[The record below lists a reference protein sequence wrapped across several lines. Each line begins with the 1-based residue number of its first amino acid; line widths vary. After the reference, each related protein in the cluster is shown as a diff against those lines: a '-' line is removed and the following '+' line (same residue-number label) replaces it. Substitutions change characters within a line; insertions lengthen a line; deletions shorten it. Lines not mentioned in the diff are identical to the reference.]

1 MPAYRWKAK
10 NKSGKVQSGEI
21 EAQNEEQ
28 IRQHLR
34 KQGFGDIWVKK
45 KPKEYELVIPG
56 ITNRITLKDLVV
68 FTRTFSTMV
77 DAGLP
82 LIQCLD
88 ILAQQTE
95 NKAFAKTV
103 KVVKTDVEAGSTF
116 ANALRKHPKV
126 FDKLFCN
133 MVEAGEAGGILD
145 TIMQRLA
152 VYMEKSMALRR
163 KVKGA
168 MIYPAAVI
176 TIAVSVVS
184 FLMVYVIPTFA
195 EIFLGLGTTLP
206 MPTQIV
212 INISK
217 WMQANFLTL
226 LAGVI
231 VLGVLLRYFYKTE
244 FGRRFLDRML
254 LRAPVFGPLF
264 RKIAVARF
272 TRTLGTLIS
281 SGVPILDGLEI
292 TARTAGN
299 KIVEEAVMKT
309 RTSISEGRTISEP
322 LSETDVFPP
331 MVVQMISVGE
341 QTGALDQ
348 MLGKI
353 ADFYD
358 DEVDQA
364 VSNMT
369 QLIEPAMIAILGVLI
384 GGIVIAMYLPMFKLI
399 GELNK

>member
-1 MPAYRWKAK
+1 MPAYKWKAK
-10 NKSGKVQSGEI
+10 NRTGKVQSGEI
-21 EAQNEEQ
+21 EAQSDEQ

-34 KQGFGDIWVKK
+34 KQGFSDIWVKK
-45 KPKEYELVIPG
+45 KPKEYEIVIPG
-56 ITNRITLKDLVV
+56 LTNRISVKDLVV

-88 ILAQQTE
+88 ILGQQTE
-95 NKAFAKTV
+95 NKSFAKSI
-103 KVVKTDVEAGSTF
+103 KVVKADVESGSTF
-116 ANALRKHPKV
+116 ANALRKHPKL
-126 FDKLFCN
+126 FDRLYCN

-145 TIMQRLA
+145 VIMQRLA
-152 VYMEKSMALRR
+152 TYMEKAMALRR

-168 MIYPAAVI
+168 MVYPAAVV
-176 TIAVSVVS
+176 TIAVSVVT

-195 EIFLGLGTTLP
+195 EIFTGLGTTLP

-212 INISK
+212 IAISN
-217 WMQANFLTL
+217 WMQSNFLTMI
-226 LAGVI
+226 AGLI
-231 VLGVLLRYFYKTE
+231 VFGVLLRYFYKTE
-244 FGRRFLDRML
+244 FGRRFIDRML
-254 LRAPVFGPLF
+254 LKAPVFGPLL

-299 KIVEEAVMKT
+299 KIVEEAVMRT

-322 LSETDVFPP
+322 LADTDVFPP

-364 VSNMT
+364 VTNMT

>member
-1 MPAYRWKAK
+1 M
-10 NKSGKVQSGEI
+10 
-21 EAQNEEQ
+21 
-28 IRQHLR
+28 
-34 KQGFGDIWVKK
+34 
-45 KPKEYELVIPG
+45 LVRSP
-56 ITNRITLKDLVV
+56 
-68 FTRTFSTMV
+68 
-77 DAGLP
+77 
-82 LIQCLD
+82 
-88 ILAQQTE
+88 QTE
-95 NKAFAKTV
+95 NKAFAKSI
-103 KVVKTDVEAGSTF
+103 KVVKADVESGSTF
-116 ANALRKHPKV
+116 ANALRKHPKL
-126 FDKLFCN
+126 FDRLYCN
-133 MVEAGEAGGILD
+133 MIEAGEAGGILD
-145 TIMQRLA
+145 VIMQRLA
-152 VYMEKSMALRR
+152 TYMEKAMALRR

-168 MIYPAAVI
+168 MVYPAAVVS
-176 TIAVSVVS
+176 IAVSVVT

-195 EIFLGLGTTLP
+195 EIFQGLGTTLP

-212 INISK
+212 IGISN
-217 WMQANFLTL
+217 WMQGNFLTI
-226 LAGVI
+226 LAGLI
-231 VLGVLLRYFYKTE
+231 VGAVLLRYFYKTE
-244 FGRRFLDRML
+244 FGRRFIDRML
-254 LRAPVFGPLF
+254 LRLPVFGPLL

-299 KIVEEAVMKT
+299 KIVEEAVMRT

-322 LSETDVFPP
+322 LADTDVFPP

-341 QTGALDQ
+341 QTGALDS

-364 VSNMT
+364 VTNMT
-369 QLIEPAMIAILGVLI
+369 QLIEPMMIAVLGVLI

>member
-10 NKSGKVQSGEI
+10 NRAGKVQSGEI
-21 EAQNEEQ
+21 EAQSDEQ

-34 KQGFGDIWVKK
+34 KQGFNDIWVKK
-45 KPKEYELVIPG
+45 KPKEYEIVIPG
-56 ITNRITLKDLVV
+56 LTNRITLKDLVV

-95 NKAFAKTV
+95 NKAFAKTI
-103 KVVKTDVEAGSTF
+103 KVVKTDVESGSTF
-116 ANALRKHPKV
+116 ANALRKHPKI
-126 FDKLFCN
+126 FDRLFCN

-152 VYMEKSMALRR
+152 IYMEKSMALRR

-168 MIYPAAVI
+168 MIYPAAVV
-176 TIAVSVVS
+176 TIAVTVVA
-184 FLMVYVIPTFA
+184 FLMIYVIPTFA
-195 EIFLGLGTTLP
+195 EIFIGLGTTLP

-226 LAGVI
+226 LAGLVVLA
-231 VLGVLLRYFYKTE
+231 VLGRYFYKTE
-244 FGRRFLDRML
+244 FGRRAIDRFLL
-254 LRAPVFGPLF
+254 KAPVFGPLF

-299 KIVEEAVMKT
+299 KIVEEAVLKT

-322 LSETDVFPP
+322 LAETDVFPP

-399 GELNK
+399 GELSK

>member
-10 NKSGKVQSGEI
+10 NRSGKVQSGEI

-56 ITNRITLKDLVV
+56 VTNRITLKDLVV

-95 NKAFAKTV
+95 NKAFAKTI

-126 FDKLFCN
+126 FDRLFCN

-152 VYMEKSMALRR
+152 IYMEKSMALRR

-176 TIAVSVVS
+176 TIAVTVVI

-195 EIFLGLGTTLP
+195 EIFIGLGTTLP

-217 WMQANFLTL
+217 WMQANVLAI
-226 LAGVI
+226 LAGMI

-244 FGRRFLDRML
+244 FGRRTIDRTL
-254 LRAPVFGPLF
+254 LKAPIFGPLF

-399 GELNK
+399 SELNK

>member
-1 MPAYRWKAK
+1 MPTYRWKAK
-10 NKSGKVQSGEI
+10 NRSGKVQQGEI
-21 EAQNEEQ
+21 EAQSDEQ

-45 KPKEYELVIPG
+45 KPKDFEIVIPG
-56 ITNRITLKDLVV
+56 ITGGISLKDLVV

-88 ILAQQTE
+88 ILGQQSE
-95 NKAFAKTV
+95 NKGLAKSI
-103 KVVKTDVEAGSTF
+103 KTIKSDVESGSTF
-116 ANALRKHPKV
+116 ANALRKHPKA
-126 FDKLFCN
+126 FDRLYCN
-133 MVEAGEAGGILD
+133 MIEAGETGGILD
-145 TIMQRLA
+145 VIMQRLS

-176 TIAVSVVS
+176 TIAVTVVT

-195 EIFLGLGTTLP
+195 EIFVGLGTTLP

-212 INISK
+212 INISN
-217 WMQANFLTL
+217 WMQANILTML
-226 LAGVI
+226 GGAIVFGVA
-231 VLGVLLRYFYKTE
+231 LRYFYKTE
-244 FGRRFLDRML
+244 FGRRTIDQMILK
-254 LRAPVFGPLF
+254 APVFGPLF

-309 RTSISEGRTISEP
+309 RASISEGRTISEP
-322 LSETDVFPP
+322 LAETDVFPP

-341 QTGALDQ
+341 QTGALDN
-348 MLGKI
+348 MLSKI

-364 VSNMT
+364 VANMT
-369 QLIEPAMIAILGVLI
+369 QLIEPIMISVLGVLI

>member
-1 MPAYRWKAK
+1 MPSYKWKAK
-10 NKSGKVQSGEI
+10 NRTGKVQNGEI
-21 EAQNEEQ
+21 EAQSDEQ

-34 KQGFGDIWVKK
+34 KQGFTDIWVKK
-45 KPKEYELVIPG
+45 KPKEYEIVIPG
-56 ITNRITLKDLVV
+56 LTNRVSVKDLVV

-88 ILAQQTE
+88 ILGQQTE
-95 NKAFAKTV
+95 NKAFAKSI
-103 KVVKTDVEAGSTF
+103 KVVKADVESGSTF
-116 ANALRKHPKV
+116 ANALRKHPKL
-126 FDKLFCN
+126 FDRLYCN
-133 MVEAGEAGGILD
+133 MIEAGEAGGILD
-145 TIMQRLA
+145 VIMQRLA
-152 VYMEKSMALRR
+152 TYMEKAMALRR

-168 MIYPAAVI
+168 MVYPAAVV
-176 TIAVSVVS
+176 TIAVSVVT

-195 EIFLGLGTTLP
+195 EIFQGLGTTLP

-212 INISK
+212 IGISN
-217 WMQANFLTL
+217 WMQGNFLTI
-226 LAGVI
+226 LAGLI
-231 VLGVLLRYFYKTE
+231 VMGVLLRYFYKTE
-244 FGRRFLDRML
+244 FGRRFIDRML
-254 LRAPVFGPLF
+254 LRLPVFGPLL

-299 KIVEEAVMKT
+299 KIVEEAVMRT

-322 LSETDVFPP
+322 LADTDVFPP

-341 QTGALDQ
+341 QTGALDS

-364 VSNMT
+364 VTNMT
-369 QLIEPAMIAILGVLI
+369 QLIEPMMIAVLGVLI